1 MAAKELNMSLNERLT
16 KYGIRCRVF
25 TYARCGCVGPGNW
38 VACQKCDTEAATA
51 NPKERQLSI

>member
-1 MAAKELNMSLNERLT
+1 MSLNERLT